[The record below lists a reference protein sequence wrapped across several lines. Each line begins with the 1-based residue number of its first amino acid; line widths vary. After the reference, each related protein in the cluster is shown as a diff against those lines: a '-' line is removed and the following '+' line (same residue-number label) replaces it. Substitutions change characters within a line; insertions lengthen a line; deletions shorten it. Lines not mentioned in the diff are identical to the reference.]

1 MQSIA
6 LRFIY
11 RHTVFPTADDCSLY
25 QDTGTQA
32 IYPNLSYS
40 VARDMAP
47 IMFTRHHIIEVM
59 AEVNCMASRASSI
72 TCMSALLMRSASQKG
87 PSR

>member
-1 MQSIA
+1 MIAASTKILELKQSI
-6 LRFIY
+6 
-11 RHTVFPTADDCSLY
+11 
-25 QDTGTQA
+25 A